1 MEEVY
6 IIIPA
11 RIGSTRLPNKPLIDL
26 NGRSLIQRVYLN
38 ASKISSNVFVATDSK
53 KIKQN
58 LSEYTSNIIM
68 TSSDHISG
76 TDRIYEAAKKLNIK
90 DDSLIINL
98 QGDEPFLPI
107 DAVSQIIKTY
117 HSIEP
122 DVITLSCSLDDVND
136 LNNPNCVKVK
146 TNIDNFALDFFRIS
160 DEENLKRHI
169 GLYGYTREALM
180 KFTDLSPSQGE
191 LAEKL
196 EQLRAID
203 NGIKI
208 HALIKD
214 YNSISIDTEQDL
226 ETLVSL
232 LNSESEKQSIN
243 ENKNN

>member
-53 KIKQN
+53 KIEQN

-90 DDSLIINL
+90 DDSLIINV

-107 DAVSQIIKTY
+107 DAVSQIIQTY

-146 TNIDNFALDFFRIS
+146 TNIDNYALDFFRIS
-160 DEENLKRHI
+160 DEENLNRHI
-169 GLYGYTREALM
+169 GIYGYSFKTLKKLINLDPSDREI
-180 KFTDLSPSQGE
+180 E
-191 LAEKL
+191 YKL
-196 EQLRAID
+196 EQLRFLD
-203 NGIKI
+203 NNFTIYVSYYDRNIPHG
-208 HALIKD
+208 
-214 YNSISIDTEQDL
+214 IDTDL
-226 ETLVSL
+226 DVINARKI
-232 LNSESEKQSIN
+232 LNN
-243 ENKNN
+243 

>member
-38 ASKISSNVFVATDSK
+38 ASKISSKVFVATDSK
-53 KIKQN
+53 KIEQN

-107 DAVSQIIKTY
+107 DAVSQIIQTY
-117 HSIEP
+117 QSIEP
-122 DVITLSCSLDDVND
+122 DVITLSCALNDIND

-146 TNIDNFALDFFRIS
+146 TNIDNYALDFFRIS
-160 DEENLKRHI
+160 DEENLNRHI
-169 GLYGYTREALM
+169 GIYGYSFKTLKKLINLDPSDREI
-180 KFTDLSPSQGE
+180 E
-191 LAEKL
+191 YKL
-196 EQLRAID
+196 EQLRFLDNNFSIYVSHYKHAIPH
-203 NGIKI
+203 G
-208 HALIKD
+208 
-214 YNSISIDTEQDL
+214 IDTNMDAIKARKIL
-226 ETLVSL
+226 T
-232 LNSESEKQSIN
+232 NT
-243 ENKNN
+243 

>member
-38 ASKISSNVFVATDSK
+38 ASKISLNVFVATDSK
-53 KIKQN
+53 KIEQN

-107 DAVSQIIKTY
+107 DAVSQIIQTY

-146 TNIDNFALDFFRIS
+146 TNIDNYALDFFRIS

-169 GLYGYTREALM
+169 GLYGYSFKTLKKLINLDPSDREI
-180 KFTDLSPSQGE
+180 E
-191 LAEKL
+191 YKL
-196 EQLRAID
+196 EQLRFLD
-203 NGIKI
+203 N
-208 HALIKD
+208 
-214 YNSISIDTEQDL
+214 NFSIYVSYYDRNIPHGIDTDL
-226 ETLVSL
+226 DVINARKI
-232 LNSESEKQSIN
+232 LNN
-243 ENKNN
+243 

>member
-53 KIKQN
+53 KIEQN

-107 DAVSQIIKTY
+107 DAVSQIIQTY

-122 DVITLSCSLDDVND
+122 DVITLSCSLDDVNE

-146 TNIDNFALDFFRIS
+146 TNIDNYALDFFRIS
-160 DEENLKRHI
+160 DEENLNRHI
-169 GLYGYTREALM
+169 GIYGYSFKTLKKLINLDPSDREI
-180 KFTDLSPSQGE
+180 E
-191 LAEKL
+191 YKL
-196 EQLRAID
+196 EQLRFLD
-203 NGIKI
+203 N
-208 HALIKD
+208 
-214 YNSISIDTEQDL
+214 NFSIYVSYYDRNIPHGIDTDL
-226 ETLVSL
+226 DVINARKI
-232 LNSESEKQSIN
+232 LNN
-243 ENKNN
+243 

>member
-53 KIKQN
+53 KIEQN

-107 DAVSQIIKTY
+107 DAVSQIIQTY

-146 TNIDNFALDFFRIS
+146 TNIDNYALDFFRVS
-160 DEENLKRHI
+160 DEENLNRHI
-169 GLYGYTREALM
+169 GIYGYSFKTLKKLINLDPSDREI
-180 KFTDLSPSQGE
+180 E
-191 LAEKL
+191 YKL
-196 EQLRAID
+196 EQLRFLD
-203 NGIKI
+203 N
-208 HALIKD
+208 
-214 YNSISIDTEQDL
+214 NFSIYVSYYDRNIPHGIDTDL
-226 ETLVSL
+226 DVINARKI
-232 LNSESEKQSIN
+232 LNN
-243 ENKNN
+243 

>member
-53 KIKQN
+53 KIEQN

-107 DAVSQIIKTY
+107 DAVSQIIQTY

-146 TNIDNFALDFFRIS
+146 TNIDNYALDFFRIS
-160 DEENLKRHI
+160 DEENLNRHI
-169 GLYGYTREALM
+169 GMYGYSFKTLKKLINLDPSDREI
-180 KFTDLSPSQGE
+180 E
-191 LAEKL
+191 YKL
-196 EQLRAID
+196 EQLRFLD
-203 NGIKI
+203 N
-208 HALIKD
+208 
-214 YNSISIDTEQDL
+214 NFSIYVSYYDRNIPHGIDTDL
-226 ETLVSL
+226 DVINARKI
-232 LNSESEKQSIN
+232 LNN
-243 ENKNN
+243 

>member
-53 KIKQN
+53 KIEQN

-98 QGDEPFLPI
+98 QGDEPFLPM
-107 DAVSQIIKTY
+107 DAVSQIIQTY

-146 TNIDNFALDFFRIS
+146 TNIDNYALDFFRIS
-160 DEENLKRHI
+160 DEENLNRHI
-169 GLYGYTREALM
+169 GIYGYSFKTLKKLINLDPSDREI
-180 KFTDLSPSQGE
+180 E
-191 LAEKL
+191 YKL
-196 EQLRAID
+196 EQLRFLD
-203 NGIKI
+203 N
-208 HALIKD
+208 
-214 YNSISIDTEQDL
+214 NFSIYVSYYDRNIPHGIDTDL
-226 ETLVSL
+226 DVINARKI
-232 LNSESEKQSIN
+232 LNN
-243 ENKNN
+243 

>member
-53 KIKQN
+53 KIEQN

-107 DAVSQIIKTY
+107 DAVSQIIQTY

-122 DVITLSCSLDDVND
+122 DVITLSCSLDDIND

-146 TNIDNFALDFFRIS
+146 TNIDNYALDFFRIS
-160 DEENLKRHI
+160 NEENLNRHI
-169 GLYGYTREALM
+169 GIYGYSFKTIKKLINLDPSEREI
-180 KFTDLSPSQGE
+180 E
-191 LAEKL
+191 YKL
-196 EQLRAID
+196 EQLRFLD
-203 NGIKI
+203 NNFSIYVSY
-208 HALIKD
+208 
-214 YNSISIDTEQDL
+214 YNRNISHGIDTDL
-226 ETLVSL
+226 DVINARKI
-232 LNSESEKQSIN
+232 LNN
-243 ENKNN
+243 

>member
-53 KIKQN
+53 KIEQN
-58 LSEYTSNIIM
+58 LSEYTSSIIM

-107 DAVSQIIKTY
+107 DAVSQIIQTY

-146 TNIDNFALDFFRIS
+146 TNIDNYALDFFRIS
-160 DEENLKRHI
+160 DEENLNRHI
-169 GLYGYTREALM
+169 GIYGYSFKTLKKLINLDPSDREI
-180 KFTDLSPSQGE
+180 E
-191 LAEKL
+191 YKL
-196 EQLRAID
+196 EQLRFLD
-203 NGIKI
+203 N
-208 HALIKD
+208 
-214 YNSISIDTEQDL
+214 NFSIYVSYFDRNISHGIDTDL
-226 ETLVSL
+226 DVINARKI
-232 LNSESEKQSIN
+232 LNN
-243 ENKNN
+243 

>member
-53 KIKQN
+53 KIEQN

-107 DAVSQIIKTY
+107 DAVSQIIQTY

-146 TNIDNFALDFFRIS
+146 TNIDNYALDFFRIS
-160 DEENLKRHI
+160 DEENLNRHI
-169 GLYGYTREALM
+169 GLYGYSFKTLKKLINLDPSDREI
-180 KFTDLSPSQGE
+180 E
-191 LAEKL
+191 YKL
-196 EQLRAID
+196 EQLRFLD
-203 NGIKI
+203 N
-208 HALIKD
+208 
-214 YNSISIDTEQDL
+214 NFSIYVSYYDRNIPHGIDTDL
-226 ETLVSL
+226 DVINARKI
-232 LNSESEKQSIN
+232 LNN
-243 ENKNN
+243 

>member
-38 ASKISSNVFVATDSK
+38 ASKISLNVFVATDSK
-53 KIKQN
+53 KIEQN

-107 DAVSQIIKTY
+107 DAVSQIIQTY

-146 TNIDNFALDFFRIS
+146 TNIDNYALDFFRIS
-160 DEENLKRHI
+160 DEENLNRHI
-169 GLYGYTREALM
+169 GIYGYSFKT
-180 KFTDLSPSQGE
+180 
-191 LAEKL
+191 
-196 EQLRAID
+196 
-203 NGIKI
+203 
-208 HALIKD
+208 
-214 YNSISIDTEQDL
+214 
-226 ETLVSL
+226 
-232 LNSESEKQSIN
+232 
-243 ENKNN
+243 

>member
-53 KIKQN
+53 KIEQN

-107 DAVSQIIKTY
+107 DAVSQIIQTY

-146 TNIDNFALDFFRIS
+146 TNIDNYALDFFRIS
-160 DEENLKRHI
+160 NEENLNRHI
-169 GLYGYTREALM
+169 GIYGYSFKTIKKLINLDPSEREI
-180 KFTDLSPSQGE
+180 E
-191 LAEKL
+191 YKL
-196 EQLRAID
+196 EQLRFLD
-203 NGIKI
+203 NNFSIYVSY
-208 HALIKD
+208 
-214 YNSISIDTEQDL
+214 YNRNISHGIDTDL
-226 ETLVSL
+226 DVINARKI
-232 LNSESEKQSIN
+232 LNN
-243 ENKNN
+243 

>member
-38 ASKISSNVFVATDSK
+38 ASKISSKVFVATDSK
-53 KIKQN
+53 KIEQN

-107 DAVSQIIKTY
+107 DAVSQIIQTY
-117 HSIEP
+117 QSIEP
-122 DVITLSCSLDDVND
+122 DVITLSCALNDIND

-146 TNIDNFALDFFRIS
+146 TNIDNYALDFFRIS
-160 DEENLKRHI
+160 DEENLNRHI
-169 GLYGYTREALM
+169 GIYGYSFKTLKKLINLDPSDREI
-180 KFTDLSPSQGE
+180 E
-191 LAEKL
+191 YKL
-196 EQLRAID
+196 EQLRFLD
-203 NGIKI
+203 N
-208 HALIKD
+208 
-214 YNSISIDTEQDL
+214 NFSIYVSYYDRNISHGIDTDL
-226 ETLVSL
+226 DVINARKI
-232 LNSESEKQSIN
+232 LNN
-243 ENKNN
+243 

>member
-53 KIKQN
+53 KIEQN

-107 DAVSQIIKTY
+107 DAVSQIIQTY
-117 HSIEP
+117 QSVEP
-122 DVITLSCSLDDVND
+122 DVITLSCSLNDVND

-146 TNIDNFALDFFRIS
+146 TNIDNYALDFFRIS
-160 DEENLKRHI
+160 DEENLNRHI
-169 GLYGYTREALM
+169 GIYGYSFKTLKKLINLDPSEREI
-180 KFTDLSPSQGE
+180 E
-191 LAEKL
+191 YKL
-196 EQLRAID
+196 EQLRFLD
-203 NGIKI
+203 N
-208 HALIKD
+208 
-214 YNSISIDTEQDL
+214 NFSIYVSYFDRNISHGIDTDL
-226 ETLVSL
+226 DVINARKI
-232 LNSESEKQSIN
+232 LNN
-243 ENKNN
+243 

>member
-53 KIKQN
+53 KIEQN
-58 LSEYTSNIIM
+58 LSEYTSSIIM

-107 DAVSQIIKTY
+107 DAVSQIIQTY
-117 HSIEP
+117 KSIEP
-122 DVITLSCSLDDVND
+122 DVITLSCSLDDVNN

-146 TNIDNFALDFFRIS
+146 TNIDNYALDFFRIS
-160 DEENLKRHI
+160 DEENLNRHI
-169 GLYGYTREALM
+169 GIYGYSFKTLKKLINLDPSDREI
-180 KFTDLSPSQGE
+180 E
-191 LAEKL
+191 YKL
-196 EQLRAID
+196 EQLRFLD
-203 NGIKI
+203 N
-208 HALIKD
+208 
-214 YNSISIDTEQDL
+214 NFSIYVSYYDRNIPHGIDTDL
-226 ETLVSL
+226 DVINARKI
-232 LNSESEKQSIN
+232 LNN
-243 ENKNN
+243 

>member
-53 KIKQN
+53 KIEQN

-107 DAVSQIIKTY
+107 DAVSQIIQTY

-122 DVITLSCSLDDVND
+122 DVITLSCSLDDIND

-146 TNIDNFALDFFRIS
+146 TNIDNYALDFFRIS
-160 DEENLKRHI
+160 DEENLNRHI
-169 GLYGYTREALM
+169 GIYGYSFKTLKKLINLDPSDREI
-180 KFTDLSPSQGE
+180 E
-191 LAEKL
+191 YKL
-196 EQLRAID
+196 EQLRFLD
-203 NGIKI
+203 N
-208 HALIKD
+208 
-214 YNSISIDTEQDL
+214 NFSIYVSYYDRNIPHGIDTDL
-226 ETLVSL
+226 DVINARKI
-232 LNSESEKQSIN
+232 LNN
-243 ENKNN
+243 

>member
-38 ASKISSNVFVATDSK
+38 ASKISLNVFVATDSK
-53 KIKQN
+53 KIEQN

-107 DAVSQIIKTY
+107 DAVSQIIQTY

-146 TNIDNFALDFFRIS
+146 TNIDNYALDFFRIS
-160 DEENLKRHI
+160 DEENLNRHI
-169 GLYGYTREALM
+169 GIYGYSFKTLKKLINLDPSDREI
-180 KFTDLSPSQGE
+180 E
-191 LAEKL
+191 YRL
-196 EQLRAID
+196 EQLRFLD
-203 NGIKI
+203 N
-208 HALIKD
+208 
-214 YNSISIDTEQDL
+214 NFSIYVSYYDRNIPHGIDTDL
-226 ETLVSL
+226 DVINARKI
-232 LNSESEKQSIN
+232 LNN
-243 ENKNN
+243 

>member
-53 KIKQN
+53 KIEQN

-107 DAVSQIIKTY
+107 DAVSQIIQTY

-146 TNIDNFALDFFRIS
+146 TNIDNYALDFFRIS
-160 DEENLKRHI
+160 DEENLNRHI
-169 GLYGYTREALM
+169 GIYGYSFKTLKKLINLDPSDREI
-180 KFTDLSPSQGE
+180 E
-191 LAEKL
+191 YKL
-196 EQLRAID
+196 EQLRFLD
-203 NGIKI
+203 N
-208 HALIKD
+208 
-214 YNSISIDTEQDL
+214 NFSIYVSFYDRNIPHGIDTDL
-226 ETLVSL
+226 DVINARKI
-232 LNSESEKQSIN
+232 LNN
-243 ENKNN
+243 

>member
-53 KIKQN
+53 KIEQN

-107 DAVSQIIKTY
+107 DAVSQIIQTY
-117 HSIEP
+117 QSVEP
-122 DVITLSCSLDDVND
+122 DVITLSCSLNDVND

-146 TNIDNFALDFFRIS
+146 TNIDNYALDFFRIS
-160 DEENLKRHI
+160 DEENLNRHI
-169 GLYGYTREALM
+169 GIYGYSFKTLKKLINLDPSEREI
-180 KFTDLSPSQGE
+180 E
-191 LAEKL
+191 YKL
-196 EQLRAID
+196 EQLRFLD
-203 NGIKI
+203 N
-208 HALIKD
+208 
-214 YNSISIDTEQDL
+214 NFSIYVSYFDRNISHGIDTDL
-226 ETLVSL
+226 DVINARKI
-232 LNSESEKQSIN
+232 LNDWWLFLKI
-243 ENKNN
+243 

>member
-53 KIKQN
+53 KIEQN

-107 DAVSQIIKTY
+107 DAVSQIIQTY

-146 TNIDNFALDFFRIS
+146 TNIDNYALDFFRIS
-160 DEENLKRHI
+160 NEENLNRHI
-169 GLYGYTREALM
+169 GIYGYSFKTLKKLINLDPSDREI
-180 KFTDLSPSQGE
+180 E
-191 LAEKL
+191 YKL
-196 EQLRAID
+196 EQLRFLD
-203 NGIKI
+203 N
-208 HALIKD
+208 
-214 YNSISIDTEQDL
+214 NFSIYVSYYDRNIPHGIDTDL
-226 ETLVSL
+226 DVINARKI
-232 LNSESEKQSIN
+232 LNN
-243 ENKNN
+243 

>member
-53 KIKQN
+53 KIEQN

-107 DAVSQIIKTY
+107 DAVSQIIQTY
-117 HSIEP
+117 HSIQP

-146 TNIDNFALDFFRIS
+146 TNIDNYALDFFRIS
-160 DEENLKRHI
+160 DEENLNRHI
-169 GLYGYTREALM
+169 GIYGYSFKTLKKLINLDPSDREI
-180 KFTDLSPSQGE
+180 E
-191 LAEKL
+191 YKL
-196 EQLRAID
+196 EQLRFLD
-203 NGIKI
+203 N
-208 HALIKD
+208 
-214 YNSISIDTEQDL
+214 NFSIYVSYYDRNIPHGIDTDL
-226 ETLVSL
+226 DVINARKI
-232 LNSESEKQSIN
+232 LNN
-243 ENKNN
+243 

>member
-53 KIKQN
+53 KIEQN

-107 DAVSQIIKTY
+107 DAVSQIIQTY
-117 HSIEP
+117 QSVEP
-122 DVITLSCSLDDVND
+122 DVITLSCSLNDVND

-146 TNIDNFALDFFRIS
+146 TNIDNYALDFFRIS
-160 DEENLKRHI
+160 DEENLNRHI
-169 GLYGYTREALM
+169 GIYGYSFKTLKKLINLDPSEREI
-180 KFTDLSPSQGE
+180 E
-191 LAEKL
+191 YKL
-196 EQLRAID
+196 EQLRFLD
-203 NGIKI
+203 N
-208 HALIKD
+208 
-214 YNSISIDTEQDL
+214 NFSIYVSYFDRNISHGIDTDL
-226 ETLVSL
+226 DVINARKI
-232 LNSESEKQSIN
+232 LND
-243 ENKNN
+243 

>member
-1 MEEVY
+1 MEELY

-53 KIKQN
+53 KIEQN

-107 DAVSQIIKTY
+107 DAVSQIIQTY

-146 TNIDNFALDFFRIS
+146 TNIDNYALDFFRIS
-160 DEENLKRHI
+160 DEENLNRHI
-169 GLYGYTREALM
+169 GIYGYSFKTLKKLINLDPSDREI
-180 KFTDLSPSQGE
+180 E
-191 LAEKL
+191 YKL
-196 EQLRAID
+196 EQLRFLD
-203 NGIKI
+203 N
-208 HALIKD
+208 
-214 YNSISIDTEQDL
+214 NFSIYVSYYDRNISHGIDTDL
-226 ETLVSL
+226 DVINARKI
-232 LNSESEKQSIN
+232 LNN
-243 ENKNN
+243 

>member
-53 KIKQN
+53 KIEQN

-76 TDRIYEAAKKLNIK
+76 TDRIFEAAKKLNIK

-107 DAVSQIIKTY
+107 DAVSQIIQTY
-117 HSIEP
+117 QSLGP

-146 TNIDNFALDFFRIS
+146 TNIDNYALDFFRIS
-160 DEENLKRHI
+160 DEKNLNRHI
-169 GLYGYTREALM
+169 GIYGYSFKTLKKLISLEPSDREI
-180 KFTDLSPSQGE
+180 E
-191 LAEKL
+191 YKL
-196 EQLRAID
+196 EQLRFLD
-203 NGIKI
+203 N
-208 HALIKD
+208 
-214 YNSISIDTEQDL
+214 NFSIYVSYYDRNISHGIDTDL
-226 ETLVSL
+226 DVINARKI
-232 LNSESEKQSIN
+232 LNN
-243 ENKNN
+243 

>member
-53 KIKQN
+53 KIEQN

-107 DAVSQIIKTY
+107 DAVSQIIQTY

-146 TNIDNFALDFFRIS
+146 TNIDNYALDFFRIS
-160 DEENLKRHI
+160 DEENLNRHI
-169 GLYGYTREALM
+169 GIYGYSFKTLKKLINLDPSDREI
-180 KFTDLSPSQGE
+180 E
-191 LAEKL
+191 YKL
-196 EQLRAID
+196 EQLRFLD
-203 NGIKI
+203 N
-208 HALIKD
+208 
-214 YNSISIDTEQDL
+214 NFSIYVSYYDRNIPHGIDTDL
-226 ETLVSL
+226 DVINARKI
-232 LNSESEKQSIN
+232 LNN
-243 ENKNN
+243 

>member
-53 KIKQN
+53 KIEQN

-107 DAVSQIIKTY
+107 DAVSQIIQTY
-117 HSIEP
+117 YSIEP

-146 TNIDNFALDFFRIS
+146 TNIDNYALDFFRIS
-160 DEENLKRHI
+160 DEENLNRHI
-169 GLYGYTREALM
+169 GIYGYSFKTLKKLINLDPSDREI
-180 KFTDLSPSQGE
+180 E
-191 LAEKL
+191 YKL
-196 EQLRAID
+196 EQLRFLD
-203 NGIKI
+203 N
-208 HALIKD
+208 
-214 YNSISIDTEQDL
+214 NFSIYVSYYDRNIPHGIDTDL
-226 ETLVSL
+226 DVINARKI
-232 LNSESEKQSIN
+232 LNN
-243 ENKNN
+243 

>member
-53 KIKQN
+53 KIEQN

-107 DAVSQIIKTY
+107 DAVSQIIQTY

-146 TNIDNFALDFFRIS
+146 TNIDNYALDFFRIS
-160 DEENLKRHI
+160 DEENLNRHI
-169 GLYGYTREALM
+169 GIYGYSFKTLKKLINLDPSDREI
-180 KFTDLSPSQGE
+180 E
-191 LAEKL
+191 YKL
-196 EQLRAID
+196 EQLRFLD
-203 NGIKI
+203 N
-208 HALIKD
+208 
-214 YNSISIDTEQDL
+214 NFSIYVSYYDRNISHGIDTDL
-226 ETLVSL
+226 DVINARKI
-232 LNSESEKQSIN
+232 LNN
-243 ENKNN
+243 